1 MPDGVFVLRDLDDAL
16 ALRAALAGRPR
27 LAVVGAGFVGC
38 EVAATARK
46 QGLDVTLID
55 IAPQPM
61 TPLGPDV
68 GARVAEL
75 HRSHGVTLRLGVGVD
90 GFDGDGSLQ
99 AVRLADGTRVEADVA
114 VVALGA
120 APNTEWLAGSG
131 LQIQPGVLCDAT
143 LAARGAEGVF
153 CAGDAAA
160 WPHPM
165 AGGDVIRI
173 EHWTNAAEQGAA
185 AARNLLAAPA
195 DRVPYAAVPY
205 FWSDQYDI
213 KLQAVGL
220 AGRAQRMR
228 LLEATPDGDKLVLGG
243 ERDGRLVAVV
253 GFNAARRLT
262 FYRRQ
267 LAEMPP
273 IDDVAAAVA
282 ADPKALGAPV
292 PGMRAL
298 ILMHGDWG
306 PPGLLAEWL
315 GARGIAFD
323 VHRTYEDAPWPDPAD
338 YDLVASL
345 GSNRNPRDTDDPAV
359 AGELALAARRRRRRR
374 ARPRPLLRRPGA
386 RGRARRGGRAGAR
399 AGAGLGGD
407 RDGRPGGRPAGPWLS
422 WHYDRF
428 ALPEGAVELART
440 PAAIQAFR
448 HGRHLGVQF
457 HPESTPEIVL
467 GWAHADT
474 ERLAALGHG
483 DGAHLIAATP
493 DRRAAARTAAFA
505 LFDGFLATAYDP
517 VAPAAAVREG

>member
-1 MPDGVFVLRDLDDAL
+1 MERPVVIVGASLAGLRAAQALRKAEYVGPLVVVGAERHLPYTRPPLSKELLGGAQEAEHAALPCEDLDVEWRLGTTATGLDCERRELLIGAERLPYAKLLIATGSRARTWPGTVPDGVFVLRDLDDAL
-16 ALRAALAGRPR
+16 ALRTALAGRPR

-55 IAPQPM
+55 VARQPM

-90 GFDGDGSLQ
+90 GFDGDGSLR
-99 AVRLADGTRVEADVA
+99 AVRLADGTRVEADAA

-131 LQIQPGVLCDAT
+131 LQLQPGVLCDAT
-143 LAARGAEGVF
+143 LAVRGAEDVF

-205 FWSDQYDI
+205 FWSDQYDT

-220 AGRAQRMR
+220 AGRAHRMR

-267 LAEMPP
+267 LAAMPP

-282 ADPKALGAPV
+282 ADPKALGAPASEAV
-292 PGMRAL
+292 TS
-298 ILMHGDWG
+298 
-306 PPGLLAEWL
+306 
-315 GARGIAFD
+315 ARGALPIA
-323 VHRTYEDAPWPDPAD
+323 PA
-338 YDLVASL
+338 A
-345 GSNRNPRDTDDPAV
+345 
-359 AGELALAARRRRRRR
+359 
-374 ARPRPLLRRPGA
+374 GA
-386 RGRARRGGRAGAR
+386 RGR
-399 AGAGLGGD
+399 
-407 RDGRPGGRPAGPWLS
+407 S
-422 WHYDRF
+422 
-428 ALPEGAVELART
+428 
-440 PAAIQAFR
+440 
-448 HGRHLGVQF
+448 
-457 HPESTPEIVL
+457 
-467 GWAHADT
+467 
-474 ERLAALGHG
+474 
-483 DGAHLIAATP
+483 
-493 DRRAAARTAAFA
+493 
-505 LFDGFLATAYDP
+505 
-517 VAPAAAVREG
+517 